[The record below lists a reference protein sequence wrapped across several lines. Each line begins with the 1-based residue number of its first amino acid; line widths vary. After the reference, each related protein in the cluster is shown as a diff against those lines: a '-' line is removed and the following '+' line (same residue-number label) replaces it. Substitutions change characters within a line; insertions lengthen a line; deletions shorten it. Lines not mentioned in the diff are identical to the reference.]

1 MPEAPTNSVAATPAE
16 LGALVRKHRKARR
29 ITLETASAL
38 GGVGTRF
45 LSEFERG
52 KPTAEIGKVMAAL
65 ATLGL
70 ELVVQRRGRGVAP
83 AAIPRPMSGSSSKA
97 LDGE

>member
-1 MPEAPTNSVAATPAE
+1 MPETPTNSVATTPAE
-16 LGALVRKHRKARR
+16 LGELVRKHRKARR

-38 GGVGTRF
+38 GGVGSRF

-70 ELVVQRRGRGVAP
+70 ELVVRQRGQGVATAAP
-83 AAIPRPMSGSSSKA
+83 AAPRPMPGA
-97 LDGE
+97 PDGG

>member
-1 MPEAPTNSVAATPAE
+1 MHEAIDNVAATPQE
-16 LGALVRKHRKARR
+16 LGELARKHRKSRR

-38 GGVGTRF
+38 GGMGTRF

-70 ELVVQRRGRGVAP
+70 ELVVRPRGQSIQNRRAYGIEDAHGFESTR
-83 AAIPRPMSGSSSKA
+83 
-97 LDGE
+97 